1 MRFFVLLTLLMIL
14 GSPVY
19 GFTYLCKVQESN
31 AISTTIS
38 WGFEISNDF
47 TQLTKVS
54 FMDTETLKSRQ
65 YEVPL
70 TVLYG
75 DKKNLIAVQPIDG
88 KHSDVIPLFV
98 RIYWFDFEKNV
109 MMSRFGN
116 GVLENEFALFK
127 CT

>member
-1 MRFFVLLTLLMIL
+1 MRFFVSLTFLMMTV
-14 GSPVY
+14 SPVF

-31 AISTTIS
+31 AISTAIS
-38 WGFEISNDF
+38 WGFEISNDY
-47 TQLTKVS
+47 THLTKVS
-54 FMDTETLKSRQ
+54 FLDTDTVKSRQ
-65 YEVPL
+65 YNVPL

-75 DKKNLIAVQPIDG
+75 DKQNLIAVQPIDG
-88 KHSDVIPLFV
+88 KHSDVIPLFL

-116 GVLENEFALFK
+116 GVLENEFALFN

>member
-1 MRFFVLLTLLMIL
+1 MMS

-31 AISTTIS
+31 AISTAIS

-54 FMDTETLKSRQ
+54 FMDTDTLKSRQ
-65 YEVPL
+65 YNVPL